1 MAESGLDGPNRYQFD
16 DLTVDT
22 GKRLVLRD
30 TSALEISGLTYDLL
44 LAIIQAAPNI
54 ISHDDLVD
62 KVWSGRPTSPETIT
76 QRAMMLRQALDDTAD
91 HPRYFEVVRG
101 HGFRLIPEATSGAVR
116 SSTAAQPTNK
126 TVTIIAV
133 VVAILVSV
141 WAIRN
146 NQQANLE
153 VIGASIAVLP
163 FVNMSAEPE
172 NEFFSD
178 GIAEEILNVLARIPD
193 LKVAARTSAF
203 SYKGTKTNISRI
215 AEELGVTHILEG
227 SVRKSGNQVR
237 VTAQLIKADD
247 GFHMWS
253 QNYDRELIDI
263 FAIQDEIA
271 ESIASALKVSLRLA
285 SRPAGNLTGTNSI
298 EAYEHYLQGISFWH
312 ERTLISLESASK
324 EFEAAATLDPQ
335 FAKAWAG
342 QALFWAVFNTYT
354 HKTVAGAH
362 DRARTA
368 AMRALSLD
376 PESVESMAV
385 LGLVTKNSSVAFEYF
400 DRAIELNPSSA
411 NTYHWY
417 SVRLTGLGDS
427 EASLAMARKAWTL
440 DPRAPNNSLV
450 LALRL
455 SDLGYYR
462 EAEQI
467 TQELL
472 RYAPEHLFGL
482 RMMLVLKILSGECAS
497 ARQYGDKLAELL
509 NKEVNSTQV
518 YMDLCQ
524 QDNPAVRAAA
534 VKTVLTWPYSVFYDP
549 AEPNLSTGADMITLL
564 TELGEL
570 DAAWQL
576 LEKHNT
582 LAAIRTRTTE
592 NGISLRCD
600 PRVQKLAERLGR
612 LDPIK
617 PVSCD

>member
-1 MAESGLDGPNRYQFD
+1 LSLFNELKRRNVIRVGVAYLAGSWLLIEIAETIFPLFGFD
-16 DLTVDT
+16 DTPARIMVIVLAIGFPLFLLFSWVFEFTPEGLKKEKDIDRAASVTHKT
-22 GKRLVLRD
+22 GKQLDR
-30 TSALEISGLTYDLL
+30 IIIIL
-44 LAIIQAAPNI
+44 LALALGYFGFDKFVLSPERQAAELATATETA
-54 ISHDDLVD
+54 HQEGRTEALVESYGD
-62 KVWSGRPTSPETIT
+62 
-76 QRAMMLRQALDDTAD
+76 
-91 HPRYFEVVRG
+91 
-101 HGFRLIPEATSGAVR
+101 
-116 SSTAAQPTNK
+116 N
-126 TVTIIAV
+126 
-133 VVAILVSV
+133 
-141 WAIRN
+141 
-146 NQQANLE
+146 
-153 VIGASIAVLP
+153 SIAVLP
-163 FVNMSAEPE
+163 FVNMSSDPE

-178 GIAEEILNVLARIPD
+178 GIAEEILNVLASISD

-227 SVRKSGNQVR
+227 SVRKSSNQVR

-247 GFHMWS
+247 GFNVWS
-253 QNYDRELIDI
+253 QTYDRELINI

-271 ESIASALKVSLRLA
+271 ESIAAALKVSLRLE

-298 EAYEHYLQGISFWH
+298 EAYEHYLKGISFWH

-342 QALFWAVFNTYT
+342 QALFWIVLNQYT
-354 HKTVAGAH
+354 NKTVADTV

-368 AMRALSLD
+368 ARRALSLD

-385 LGLVTKNSSVAFEYF
+385 LGLIAKNPSVAFEYF
-400 DRAIELNPSSA
+400 DRAIELNPSYA

-417 SVRLTGLGDS
+417 SVRLAYLGDP
-427 EASLAMARKAWTL
+427 EASLAMTRKAWTL
-440 DPRAPNNSLV
+440 DPRAPNNSYV
-450 LALRL
+450 LAVGL
-455 SDLGYYR
+455 SGLGYNR

-482 RMMLVLKILSGECAS
+482 REMLVLKILSGECAS

-509 NKEVNSTQV
+509 NKKINSTQV

-534 VKTVLTWPYSVFYDP
+534 VKTVSTWPLSAFYNP
-549 AEPNLSTGADMITLL
+549 AEPNLSSGESTITLL

-576 LEKHNT
+576 LEKYNS
-582 LAAIRTRTTE
+582 LARIRTRLTE
-592 NGISLRCD
+592 NGISLQCD
-600 PRVQKLAERLGR
+600 PRVQKLAERLGKS
-612 LDPIK
+612 DAIK

>member
-1 MAESGLDGPNRYQFD
+1 MAVAYLVASWLLLQIVDVLVPILDLPGWVGKLVFLVIVIGVIPVLIFSWAYEMTPEGLKPESE
-16 DLTVDT
+16 VDHDQAT
-22 GKRLVLRD
+22 TLQTAKRLDR
-30 TSALEISGLTYDLL
+30 
-44 LAIIQAAPNI
+44 
-54 ISHDDLVD
+54 
-62 KVWSGRPTSPETIT
+62 
-76 QRAMMLRQALDDTAD
+76 
-91 HPRYFEVVRG
+91 
-101 HGFRLIPEATSGAVR
+101 
-116 SSTAAQPTNK
+116 
-126 TVTIIAV
+126 VTIILLLIVTGIIMIDRFIPETVDQPVIPSKTLASG
-133 VVAILVSV
+133 ALM
-141 WAIRN
+141 AT
-146 NQQANLE
+146 APAE

-163 FVNMSAEPE
+163 FVNMSADPE

-178 GIAEEILNVLARIPD
+178 GIAEEILNVLASISD

-203 SYKGTKTNISRI
+203 SYKGTKTNIFRI

-227 SVRKSGNQVR
+227 SVRKSSNQVR

-247 GFHMWS
+247 GFNVWS
-253 QNYDRELIDI
+253 QTYDRELINI

-271 ESIASALKVSLRLA
+271 ESIAAALKVSLRLE

-298 EAYEHYLQGISFWH
+298 EAYEHYLKGISFWH
-312 ERTLISLESASK
+312 ERTLISLESARK

-342 QALFWAVFNTYT
+342 QALFWTVFNAYT
-354 HKTVAGAH
+354 NKTVADAH

-368 AMRALSLD
+368 ARRALSLD

-385 LGLVTKNSSVAFEYF
+385 LGLVTKNPSVAFEYF

-417 SVRLTGLGDS
+417 SVRLAGLGDP
-427 EASLAMARKAWTL
+427 EASLAMARKSWNL

-455 SDLGYYR
+455 SGLGYDR

-482 RMMLVLKILSGECAS
+482 REMLVLKILSGECAS

-524 QDNPAVRAAA
+524 QGNPAVRAAA
-534 VKTVLTWPYSVFYDP
+534 VKTVLTWPLSAFYDP
-549 AEPNLSTGADMITLL
+549 AEPNLSGGSSTITLL

-576 LEKHNT
+576 LEKYNT
-582 LAAIRTRTTE
+582 LAGIRTRITE
-592 NGISLRCD
+592 NGISLQCD
-600 PRVQKLAERLGR
+600 PRVQKLAERLGES
-612 LDPIK
+612 DTIK

>member
-1 MAESGLDGPNRYQFD
+1 MNFYNEL
-16 DLTVDT
+16 
-22 GKRLVLRD
+22 KRRNVFRVAVAYLVA
-30 TSALEISGLTYDLL
+30 SWLL
-44 LAIIQAAPNI
+44 LQIVDVLVPILDLPGWVGKLVFLVIVIGVIPVLIFSWAYEMTPEGLKPESEVDHDQATTLQTA
-54 ISHDDLVD
+54 
-62 KVWSGRPTSPETIT
+62 KK
-76 QRAMMLRQALDDTAD
+76 LD
-91 HPRYFEVVRG
+91 R
-101 HGFRLIPEATSGAVR
+101 
-116 SSTAAQPTNK
+116 
-126 TVTIIAV
+126 VTIILLLIVTGIIMIDRFIPETVDQPVIPSKTLASG
-133 VVAILVSV
+133 ALM
-141 WAIRN
+141 AT
-146 NQQANLE
+146 APAE

-163 FVNMSAEPE
+163 FVNMSADPE

-178 GIAEEILNVLARIPD
+178 GIAEEILNVLASIPD

-203 SYKGTKTNISRI
+203 SYKGTKANISRI

-227 SVRKSGNQVR
+227 SVRKYNNQVR

-247 GFHMWS
+247 GFHVWS
-253 QNYDRELIDI
+253 QTYDRELINI

-271 ESIASALKVSLRLA
+271 ESIAAALKVSLRLE

-298 EAYEHYLQGISFWH
+298 EAYEHYLKGISLWH
-312 ERTLISLESASK
+312 ERTLTSLESASK

-342 QALFWAVFNTYT
+342 QALVWTVYNTYANNR
-354 HKTVAGAH
+354 VADAH

-368 AMRALSLD
+368 ARRALSLD

-385 LGLVTKNSSVAFEYF
+385 LGLVTENPSVAFEYF
-400 DRAIELNPSSA
+400 DRAIELSPSSA

-417 SVRLTGLGDS
+417 AVRLASLGDP

-440 DPRAPNNSLV
+440 DPRAPNNSYT
-450 LALRL
+450 LAMGL
-455 SDLGYYR
+455 SGLGYDR

-482 RMMLVLKILSGECAS
+482 RVMLVLKILSGECAS

-509 NKEVNSTQV
+509 NKKVNSTQV

-534 VKTVLTWPYSVFYDP
+534 VKTVLTWPLWGLYNP
-549 AEPNLSTGADMITLL
+549 AGPVLSGSMITLL

-576 LEKHNT
+576 LEKYNT
-582 LAAIRTRTTE
+582 LAGIRTRITE
-592 NGISLRCD
+592 NGISLQCD
-600 PRVQKLAERLGR
+600 PRVQKLAERLGKS
-612 LDPIK
+612 DAIK

>member
-1 MAESGLDGPNRYQFD
+1 LSFFEEL
-16 DLTVDT
+16 
-22 GKRLVLRD
+22 KRRNVFRVAIAYLAGAWLLIEVAGTLFPVFGVPDWGVRFVVIVL
-30 TSALEISGLTYDLL
+30 ALGFLPAL
-44 LAIIQAAPNI
+44 I
-54 ISHDDLVD
+54 ISWAYELTPEGLKREKDVVRDASITRITAKRMDGITIGLIVVALAFIMAD
-62 KVWSGRPTSPETIT
+62 RMWLSPKFAVQPAPTT
-76 QRAMMLRQALDDTAD
+76 DT
-91 HPRYFEVVRG
+91 EVVTDNV
-101 HGFRLIPEATSGAVR
+101 E
-116 SSTAAQPTNK
+116 SSESEPQYPPN
-126 TVTIIAV
+126 
-133 VVAILVSV
+133 
-141 WAIRN
+141 
-146 NQQANLE
+146 
-153 VIGASIAVLP
+153 SIVVLP

-178 GIAEEILNVLARIPD
+178 GIAEEILNVLASIPE

-203 SYKGTKTNISRI
+203 AYKGTNINISRI
-215 AEELGVTHILEG
+215 AEELGVSHILEG
-227 SVRKSGNQVR
+227 SVRKAGNQVR
-237 VTAQLIKADD
+237 VTAQLIQASD
-247 GFHMWS
+247 GFHLWS
-253 QNYDRELIDI
+253 ASYDRELTNI

-271 ESIASALKVSLRLA
+271 ESIAAALKVSLRLE

-298 EAYEHYLQGISFWH
+298 EAYEHYLKGISFWH
-312 ERTLISLESASK
+312 ERTLISLEGASK

-354 HKTVAGAH
+354 NKTVADAH
-362 DRARTA
+362 DRAGTA
-368 AMRALSLD
+368 ARRALSLD

-385 LGLVTKNSSVAFEYF
+385 LGLITKNPSVAFEYF

-417 SVRLTGLGDS
+417 SVRLADLGDP

-440 DPRAPNNSLV
+440 DPRAANNSYV
-450 LALRL
+450 LALGL
-455 SDLGYYR
+455 SGLGYDR

-482 RMMLVLKILSGECAS
+482 RVMLVLKILSGECAS

-509 NKEVNSTQV
+509 NKKVNSTQV

-534 VKTVLTWPYSVFYDP
+534 VKTVSSWPLFALHNP
-549 AEPNLSTGADMITLL
+549 AEPNLSGGGSMITLL

-576 LEKHNT
+576 LEKYNT
-582 LAAIRTRTTE
+582 LAGIRTRITE
-592 NGISLRCD
+592 NGISLQCD
-600 PRVQKLAERLGR
+600 PRVQKLAERLGES
-612 LDPIK
+612 DAIK

>member
-1 MAESGLDGPNRYQFD
+1 MNFYNELKRRNVFRVAVAYLVASWLLLQIVDVLVPILDLPGWVGKLVFLVIAIGVIPVLIFSWAYEMTPEGLKPESEVDHDQATTLQTAKKLDRVTIMLLLIVTGIIMIDRFIPE
-16 DLTVDT
+16 TVDQPVIPSKT
-22 GKRLVLRD
+22 
-30 TSALEISGLTYDLL
+30 
-44 LAIIQAAPNI
+44 LA
-54 ISHDDLVD
+54 
-62 KVWSGRPTSPETIT
+62 
-76 QRAMMLRQALDDTAD
+76 
-91 HPRYFEVVRG
+91 
-101 HGFRLIPEATSGAVR
+101 SGALMA
-116 SSTAAQPTNK
+116 TAPA
-126 TVTIIAV
+126 
-133 VVAILVSV
+133 
-141 WAIRN
+141 
-146 NQQANLE
+146 E

-163 FVNMSAEPE
+163 FVNMSADPE

-178 GIAEEILNVLARIPD
+178 GIAEEILNVLASISD

-227 SVRKSGNQVR
+227 SVRKSSNQVLVSAR
-237 VTAQLIKADD
+237 LIKADD
-247 GFHMWS
+247 GFNVWS
-253 QNYDRELIDI
+253 QTYDRELINI

-271 ESIASALKVSLRLA
+271 ESIAAALKVSLRLA

-298 EAYEHYLQGISFWH
+298 EAYEHYLKGISLWH

-342 QALFWAVFNTYT
+342 QALVWTVYNTYANED
-354 HKTVAGAH
+354 VADTL

-368 AMRALSLD
+368 ARRALSLD

-385 LGLVTKNSSVAFEYF
+385 LGLVTENNSVGFEYF
-400 DRAIELNPSSA
+400 DRAIALSPSSA

-417 SVRLTGLGDS
+417 AVRLARLGDP

-440 DPRAPNNSLV
+440 DPRAPNNSYT
-450 LALRL
+450 LADGL
-455 SDLGYYR
+455 SGLGYDR

-472 RYAPEHLFGL
+472 SYAPEHLFGL
-482 RMMLVLKILSGECAS
+482 RQMLVLKILSGECAS

-509 NKEVNSTQV
+509 NKKVNSTQV

-534 VKTVLTWPYSVFYDP
+534 VKTVSTWPLFALYNP
-549 AEPNLSTGADMITLL
+549 AEPNLSGGGSTITLL

-582 LAAIRTRTTE
+582 LAGIRLRITE
-592 NGISLRCD
+592 NGISLQCD
-600 PRVQKLAERLGR
+600 PRVQKLAERLGKS
-612 LDPIK
+612 DTIK

>member
-1 MAESGLDGPNRYQFD
+1 MNFYNELKRRNVFRVAVAYLVASWLLLQIVDVLVPILDLPGWVGKLVFLVIVIGVIPVLIFSWAYEMTPEGLKPESE
-16 DLTVDT
+16 VDHDQAT
-22 GKRLVLRD
+22 TLQTAKRLDR
-30 TSALEISGLTYDLL
+30 
-44 LAIIQAAPNI
+44 
-54 ISHDDLVD
+54 
-62 KVWSGRPTSPETIT
+62 
-76 QRAMMLRQALDDTAD
+76 
-91 HPRYFEVVRG
+91 
-101 HGFRLIPEATSGAVR
+101 
-116 SSTAAQPTNK
+116 
-126 TVTIIAV
+126 VTIILLLIVTGIIMIDRFIPETVDQPVIPSKTLASG
-133 VVAILVSV
+133 ALM
-141 WAIRN
+141 AT
-146 NQQANLE
+146 APAE

-163 FVNMSAEPE
+163 FVNMSADPE

-178 GIAEEILNVLARIPD
+178 GIAEEILNVLASISD

-227 SVRKSGNQVR
+227 SVRKSSNQVR

-247 GFHMWS
+247 GFNVWS
-253 QNYDRELIDI
+253 QTYDRELINI

-271 ESIASALKVSLRLA
+271 ESIAAALKVSLRLE

-298 EAYEHYLQGISFWH
+298 EAYEHYLKGISFWH
-312 ERTLISLESASK
+312 ERTLTSLESASK

-342 QALFWAVFNTYT
+342 QALFWTVFNTYT
-354 HKTVAGAH
+354 NKTVADAH

-368 AMRALSLD
+368 ARRALSLD

-385 LGLVTKNSSVAFEYF
+385 LGLVTKNPSVAFEYF

-417 SVRLTGLGDS
+417 SVRLAGLGDP
-427 EASLAMARKAWTL
+427 EASLAMARKSWNL

-455 SDLGYYR
+455 SGLGYDR

-482 RMMLVLKILSGECAS
+482 REMLVLKILSGECAS

-509 NKEVNSTQV
+509 NKKVNSTQV

-534 VKTVLTWPYSVFYDP
+534 VKTVLTWPLSAFYDP
-549 AEPNLSTGADMITLL
+549 AEPNLSFGSGMITLL

-576 LEKHNT
+576 LEKYNT
-582 LAAIRTRTTE
+582 LAGIRTRITE
-592 NGISLRCD
+592 NGISLQCD
-600 PRVQKLAERLGR
+600 PRVQKLAERLGES
-612 LDPIK
+612 DTIK

>member
-1 MAESGLDGPNRYQFD
+1 MAVAYLVASWLLLQIVDVLVPILDLPDWVGKLVFLVIVIGVIPVLIFSWAYEMTPEGLKPESE
-16 DLTVDT
+16 VDHDQAT
-22 GKRLVLRD
+22 TLQTAKRLDR
-30 TSALEISGLTYDLL
+30 
-44 LAIIQAAPNI
+44 
-54 ISHDDLVD
+54 
-62 KVWSGRPTSPETIT
+62 
-76 QRAMMLRQALDDTAD
+76 
-91 HPRYFEVVRG
+91 
-101 HGFRLIPEATSGAVR
+101 
-116 SSTAAQPTNK
+116 
-126 TVTIIAV
+126 VTIILLLIVTGIIMIDRFIPETVDQPVIPSKTLASG
-133 VVAILVSV
+133 ALM
-141 WAIRN
+141 AT
-146 NQQANLE
+146 APAE

-163 FVNMSAEPE
+163 FVNMSADPE

-178 GIAEEILNVLARIPD
+178 GIAEEILNVLASISD

-203 SYKGTKTNISRI
+203 SYKGTKTKISRI

-227 SVRKSGNQVR
+227 SVRKSSNQVR

-247 GFHMWS
+247 GFNVWS
-253 QNYDRELIDI
+253 QTYDRELINI

-271 ESIASALKVSLRLA
+271 ESIAAALKVSLRLE
-285 SRPAGNLTGTNSI
+285 SRPAGNLTGTHSI
-298 EAYEHYLQGISFWH
+298 EAYEHYLKGISFWH
-312 ERTLISLESASK
+312 ERTLTSLESASK

-342 QALFWAVFNTYT
+342 QALFWTVFNAYT
-354 HKTVAGAH
+354 NKTVADAH

-368 AMRALSLD
+368 ARRALSLD

-385 LGLVTKNSSVAFEYF
+385 LGLVTENNSVAFEYF

-417 SVRLTGLGDS
+417 GVRLAWLGDL
-427 EASLAMARKAWTL
+427 EASLAMARKSWSL

-455 SDLGYYR
+455 SGLGYDR

-482 RMMLVLKILSGECAS
+482 RVMLVLKILRGECAS

-509 NKEVNSTQV
+509 NKKVNSTQV

-534 VKTVLTWPYSVFYDP
+534 VKTVLTWPLSAFYDP
-549 AEPNLSTGADMITLL
+549 AEPNLSGGSSTITLL

-576 LEKHNT
+576 LEKYNT
-582 LAAIRTRTTE
+582 LAGIRTRITE
-592 NGISLRCD
+592 NGISLQCD
-600 PRVQKLAERLGR
+600 PRVQKLAERLGES
-612 LDPIK
+612 DTIK

>member
-1 MAESGLDGPNRYQFD
+1 MNFYNELKRRNVFRVAVAYLVASWLLLQIVDVLVPILDLPGWVGKLVFLGIVIGVIPVLIFSWAYEMTPEGLKPESEVDHDQATTLQTAKKLDRVTIMLLLIVTGIIMIDRFIPE
-16 DLTVDT
+16 TVDQPVIPSKT
-22 GKRLVLRD
+22 L
-30 TSALEISGLTYDLL
+30 ASGTLMAT
-44 LAIIQAAPNI
+44 AP
-54 ISHDDLVD
+54 
-62 KVWSGRPTSPETIT
+62 
-76 QRAMMLRQALDDTAD
+76 A
-91 HPRYFEVVRG
+91 
-101 HGFRLIPEATSGAVR
+101 
-116 SSTAAQPTNK
+116 
-126 TVTIIAV
+126 
-133 VVAILVSV
+133 
-141 WAIRN
+141 
-146 NQQANLE
+146 E

-163 FVNMSAEPE
+163 FLNMSADPE

-178 GIAEEILNVLARIPD
+178 GIAEEILNVLASISD

-227 SVRKSGNQVR
+227 SVRKSSNQVR

-247 GFHMWS
+247 GFHVWS
-253 QNYDRELIDI
+253 QTYDRELTNI

-271 ESIASALKVSLRLA
+271 ESIAAALKVSLRLE

-298 EAYEHYLQGISFWH
+298 EAYEHYLKGISLWH
-312 ERTLISLESASK
+312 ERTLTSLESASK

-342 QALFWAVFNTYT
+342 QALVWTVYNTYT
-354 HKTVAGAH
+354 NNRVADAW

-368 AMRALSLD
+368 ARRALSLD

-385 LGLVTKNSSVAFEYF
+385 LGLVTENNSVGFEYF
-400 DRAIELNPSSA
+400 DRAIALSPSSA

-417 SVRLTGLGDS
+417 AVRLARLGDP

-440 DPRAPNNSLV
+440 DPRAPNNSYT
-450 LALRL
+450 LALGL
-455 SDLGYYR
+455 SGQGYDR

-509 NKEVNSTQV
+509 NKKVNSTQV

-524 QDNPAVRAAA
+524 RDNPAVRAAA
-534 VKTVLTWPYSVFYDP
+534 VKTVLTWSSWGLNDP
-549 AEPNLSTGADMITLL
+549 AGPVLSGEGSMITLL

-570 DAAWQL
+570 DAVWQL
-576 LEKHNT
+576 LEKANT
-582 LAAIRTRTTE
+582 LANIRLRITE
-592 NGISLRCD
+592 NGISLQCD
-600 PRVQKLAERLGR
+600 PRVQKLAERLGKS
-612 LDPIK
+612 DTIK

>member
-1 MAESGLDGPNRYQFD
+1 M
-16 DLTVDT
+16 
-22 GKRLVLRD
+22 
-30 TSALEISGLTYDLL
+30 
-44 LAIIQAAPNI
+44 
-54 ISHDDLVD
+54 
-62 KVWSGRPTSPETIT
+62 
-76 QRAMMLRQALDDTAD
+76 
-91 HPRYFEVVRG
+91 
-101 HGFRLIPEATSGAVR
+101 
-116 SSTAAQPTNK
+116 
-126 TVTIIAV
+126 
-133 VVAILVSV
+133 
-141 WAIRN
+141 
-146 NQQANLE
+146 
-153 VIGASIAVLP
+153 
-163 FVNMSAEPE
+163 
-172 NEFFSD
+172 
-178 GIAEEILNVLARIPD
+178 
-193 LKVAARTSAF
+193 
-203 SYKGTKTNISRI
+203 
-215 AEELGVTHILEG
+215 GVTHILEG
-227 SVRKSGNQVR
+227 SVRKSSNQVR

-247 GFHMWS
+247 GFNVWS
-253 QNYDRELIDI
+253 QTYDRELINI

-271 ESIASALKVSLRLA
+271 ESIAAALKVSLRLE

-298 EAYEHYLQGISFWH
+298 EAYEHYLKGRSFWH

-342 QALFWAVFNTYT
+342 QALFWAVLNAYVN
-354 HKTVAGAH
+354 KAVADAW

-368 AMRALSLD
+368 ARRALSLD

-417 SVRLTGLGDS
+417 SVRLTGLGDP

-450 LALRL
+450 LAWGL
-455 SDLGYYR
+455 SGLGYYR

-509 NKEVNSTQV
+509 NKKVNSTQV

-549 AEPNLSTGADMITLL
+549 AEPNLSVGADMITLL

>member
-1 MAESGLDGPNRYQFD
+1 MNFYNEL
-16 DLTVDT
+16 
-22 GKRLVLRD
+22 KRRNVFRVAVAYLVA
-30 TSALEISGLTYDLL
+30 SWLL
-44 LAIIQAAPNI
+44 LQIVDVLVPILDLPGWVGKLVFLVIVIGVIPVLIFSWAYEMTPEGLKPESEVDHDQATTLQTA
-54 ISHDDLVD
+54 
-62 KVWSGRPTSPETIT
+62 KK
-76 QRAMMLRQALDDTAD
+76 LD
-91 HPRYFEVVRG
+91 R
-101 HGFRLIPEATSGAVR
+101 
-116 SSTAAQPTNK
+116 
-126 TVTIIAV
+126 VTIILLLIVTGIIMIDRFIPETVDQPVIPSKTLASG
-133 VVAILVSV
+133 ALM
-141 WAIRN
+141 AT
-146 NQQANLE
+146 APAE

-163 FVNMSAEPE
+163 FVNMSADPE

-178 GIAEEILNVLARIPD
+178 GIAEEILNVLASISD

-227 SVRKSGNQVR
+227 SVRKSSNQVR

-247 GFHMWS
+247 GFNVWS
-253 QNYDRELIDI
+253 QTYDRELINI

-271 ESIASALKVSLRLA
+271 ESIAAALKVSLRLE

-298 EAYEHYLQGISFWH
+298 EAYEHYLKGISFWH

-342 QALFWAVFNTYT
+342 QALVWAVYNTYT
-354 HKTVAGAH
+354 NKTVADAH

-368 AMRALSLD
+368 ARRALSLD

-385 LGLVTKNSSVAFEYF
+385 LGLVTENPSVAFEYF

-417 SVRLTGLGDS
+417 SVRLASLGDP
-427 EASLAMARKAWTL
+427 EASLAMTRKAWTL
-440 DPRAPNNSLV
+440 DPRAPNNNYT
-450 LALRL
+450 LAMGL
-455 SDLGYYR
+455 SGLGYDR

-482 RMMLVLKILSGECAS
+482 RVMLVLKILSGECAS

-509 NKEVNSTQV
+509 NKKVNSTQV

-534 VKTVLTWPYSVFYDP
+534 VKTVSTWPLFALHNP
-549 AEPNLSTGADMITLL
+549 AEPNLSGGASTITLL

-576 LEKHNT
+576 LEKYNT
-582 LAAIRTRTTE
+582 LAGIRIRITE
-592 NGISLRCD
+592 NGISLQCD
-600 PRVQKLAERLGR
+600 PRVQKLAERLGKS
-612 LDPIK
+612 DAIK

>member
-1 MAESGLDGPNRYQFD
+1 MNFYNEL
-16 DLTVDT
+16 
-22 GKRLVLRD
+22 KRRNVFRVAVAYLVA
-30 TSALEISGLTYDLL
+30 SWLL
-44 LAIIQAAPNI
+44 LQIVDVLVPILDLPGWVGKLVFLVIVIGVIPVLIFSWAYEMTPEGLKPESEVDHDQATTLQTA
-54 ISHDDLVD
+54 
-62 KVWSGRPTSPETIT
+62 KK
-76 QRAMMLRQALDDTAD
+76 LD
-91 HPRYFEVVRG
+91 R
-101 HGFRLIPEATSGAVR
+101 
-116 SSTAAQPTNK
+116 
-126 TVTIIAV
+126 VTIILLLIVTGIIMIDRFIPETVDQPVIPSKTLASG
-133 VVAILVSV
+133 ALM
-141 WAIRN
+141 AT
-146 NQQANLE
+146 APAE

-163 FVNMSAEPE
+163 FVNMSADPE

-178 GIAEEILNVLARIPD
+178 GIAEEILNVLASISD

-227 SVRKSGNQVR
+227 SVRKSSNQVL
-237 VTAQLIKADD
+237 VSAKLIKADD
-247 GFHMWS
+247 GFNVWS
-253 QNYDRELIDI
+253 QTYDRELINI

-271 ESIASALKVSLRLA
+271 ESIAAALKVSLRLE

-298 EAYEHYLQGISFWH
+298 EAYEHYLKGISLWH
-312 ERTLISLESASK
+312 ERTLTSLESASK

-342 QALFWAVFNTYT
+342 QALVWTVYNTYAN
-354 HKTVAGAH
+354 KAVADAH

-368 AMRALSLD
+368 ARRALSLD

-385 LGLVTKNSSVAFEYF
+385 LGLVTKNHSVAFEYF
-400 DRAIELNPSSA
+400 DRAIELSPSSA

-417 SVRLTGLGDS
+417 AVRLQRLGDP

-440 DPRAPNNSLV
+440 DPRAPNNSYT
-450 LALRL
+450 LALGL
-455 SDLGYYR
+455 SGLGYDR

-472 RYAPEHLFGL
+472 SYAPEHLFGL
-482 RMMLVLKILSGECAS
+482 RVMLVLKILSGECAS

-509 NKEVNSTQV
+509 NKKVNSTQV

-534 VKTVLTWPYSVFYDP
+534 VKTVSTWSLWGIYNP
-549 AEPNLSTGADMITLL
+549 AEPSLSGGNRMITLL

-582 LAAIRTRTTE
+582 LAGIRLRITE
-592 NGISLRCD
+592 NGISLQCD
-600 PRVQKLAERLGR
+600 PRVQKLAERLGES
-612 LDPIK
+612 DTIK

>member
-1 MAESGLDGPNRYQFD
+1 MNFYNELKRRNVFRVAVAYLVASWLLLQIVDVLVPILDLPGWVGKLVFLGIVIGVIPVLIFSWAYEMTPEGLKPESEVDHDQATTLQTAKKLDRVTIMLLLIVTGIIMIDRFIPE
-16 DLTVDT
+16 TVDQPVIPSKT
-22 GKRLVLRD
+22 L
-30 TSALEISGLTYDLL
+30 ASGTLMAT
-44 LAIIQAAPNI
+44 AP
-54 ISHDDLVD
+54 
-62 KVWSGRPTSPETIT
+62 
-76 QRAMMLRQALDDTAD
+76 A
-91 HPRYFEVVRG
+91 
-101 HGFRLIPEATSGAVR
+101 
-116 SSTAAQPTNK
+116 
-126 TVTIIAV
+126 
-133 VVAILVSV
+133 
-141 WAIRN
+141 
-146 NQQANLE
+146 E

-163 FVNMSAEPE
+163 FLNMSADPE

-178 GIAEEILNVLARIPD
+178 GIAEEILNVLASIPD

-203 SYKGTKTNISRI
+203 SYKGTKANISRI

-227 SVRKSGNQVR
+227 SVRKYNNQVR

-247 GFHMWS
+247 GFHVWS
-253 QNYDRELIDI
+253 QTYDRELTNI

-271 ESIASALKVSLRLA
+271 ESIAAALKVSLRLE

-298 EAYEHYLQGISFWH
+298 EAYEHYLKGISLWH
-312 ERTLISLESASK
+312 ERTLTSLESASK

-342 QALFWAVFNTYT
+342 QALVWTVYNTYAN
-354 HKTVAGAH
+354 KGVADAH

-368 AMRALSLD
+368 ARRALSLD

-385 LGLVTKNSSVAFEYF
+385 LGLVTENNSVGFEYF
-400 DRAIELNPSSA
+400 DRAIALSPSSA

-417 SVRLTGLGDS
+417 AVRLQRLGDP
-427 EASLAMARKAWTL
+427 EAVVAMARKAWNL
-440 DPRAPNNSLV
+440 DPRAPNNSYT
-450 LALRL
+450 LAMGL
-455 SDLGYYR
+455 SGLGYDR

-509 NKEVNSTQV
+509 NKKVNSTQV

-534 VKTVLTWPYSVFYDP
+534 VKTVSTWSLWGSLNP
-549 AEPNLSTGADMITLL
+549 AEPNLTYGRHMITLL

-582 LAAIRTRTTE
+582 LAGIRLRITE
-592 NGISLRCD
+592 NGISLQCD
-600 PRVQKLAERLGR
+600 PRVQKLAERLGKS
-612 LDPIK
+612 DTIK

>member
-1 MAESGLDGPNRYQFD
+1 MNFYDEL
-16 DLTVDT
+16 
-22 GKRLVLRD
+22 KRRNVFRVAVAYLVA
-30 TSALEISGLTYDLL
+30 SWLL
-44 LAIIQAAPNI
+44 LQIVDVLVPILDLPGWVGKLVFLVIVIGVIPVLIFSWAYEMTPEGLKPESEVDHDQATTLQTA
-54 ISHDDLVD
+54 
-62 KVWSGRPTSPETIT
+62 KK
-76 QRAMMLRQALDDTAD
+76 LD
-91 HPRYFEVVRG
+91 R
-101 HGFRLIPEATSGAVR
+101 
-116 SSTAAQPTNK
+116 
-126 TVTIIAV
+126 VTIILLLI
-133 VVAILVSV
+133 VAGIIMIDRFIPETVDQPVIPSITLASGPLM
-141 WAIRN
+141 AT
-146 NQQANLE
+146 APAE

-163 FVNMSAEPE
+163 FVNMSADPE

-178 GIAEEILNVLARIPD
+178 GIAEEILNVLASISG

-203 SYKGTKTNISRI
+203 SYKGTKTHISRI

-227 SVRKSGNQVR
+227 SVRKSSNQVR

-247 GFHMWS
+247 GFHVWS
-253 QNYDRELIDI
+253 QTYDRELINI

-271 ESIASALKVSLRLA
+271 ESIAAALKVSLRLE

-298 EAYEHYLQGISFWH
+298 EAYEHYLKGMSLWH
-312 ERTLISLESASK
+312 ERTLTSLESASK

-342 QALFWAVFNTYT
+342 QALVWTVFNTYT
-354 HKTVAGAH
+354 NKTVAGAH

-368 AMRALSLD
+368 ARRALSLD

-385 LGLVTKNSSVAFEYF
+385 LGFITKNPSVAFEYF
-400 DRAIELNPSSA
+400 DRAIALSPSYA

-417 SVRLTGLGDS
+417 SVRLTYLGDP
-427 EASLAMARKAWTL
+427 EASLAMARKSWSL
-440 DPRAPNNSLV
+440 DPRAPNNSYV
-450 LALRL
+450 LALGL
-455 SDLGYYR
+455 SGLGYDR

-472 RYAPEHLFGL
+472 RYAPEHLLGL

-509 NKEVNSTQV
+509 NKKVNSTQV

-534 VKTVLTWPYSVFYDP
+534 VKTVSTWPLFAFNNP
-549 AEPNLSTGADMITLL
+549 AEPNLSSGASTITLL

-576 LEKHNT
+576 LEKYNT
-582 LAAIRTRTTE
+582 LARIRTRITE
-592 NGISLRCD
+592 NGISLQCD
-600 PRVQKLAERLGR
+600 PRVQKLAERLGES
-612 LDPIK
+612 DPIK

>member
-1 MAESGLDGPNRYQFD
+1 MAVAY
-16 DLTVDT
+16 
-22 GKRLVLRD
+22 LVA
-30 TSALEISGLTYDLL
+30 SWLL
-44 LAIIQAAPNI
+44 LQIVDVLVPILDLPGWVGKLVFLVIVIAVIPVLIFSWAYEMTPEGLKPESEVDHDQATTLQTA
-54 ISHDDLVD
+54 
-62 KVWSGRPTSPETIT
+62 KK
-76 QRAMMLRQALDDTAD
+76 LD
-91 HPRYFEVVRG
+91 R
-101 HGFRLIPEATSGAVR
+101 
-116 SSTAAQPTNK
+116 
-126 TVTIIAV
+126 VTIILLLIV
-133 VVAILVSV
+133 TGIITIDRFIPETVD
-141 WAIRN
+141 
-146 NQQANLE
+146 QP
-153 VIGASIAVLP
+153 VIPSINAASEPLIEHAEEFGASIAVLA
-163 FVNMSAEPE
+163 FVNMSADPE

-178 GIAEEILNVLARIPD
+178 GIAEEILNVLASISD

-203 SYKGTKTNISRI
+203 SYKGTKTKISRI
-215 AEELGVTHILEG
+215 AEELGVTYILEG
-227 SVRKSGNQVR
+227 SVRKSSNQVR

-247 GFHMWS
+247 GFHVWS
-253 QNYDRELIDI
+253 QSYDRELINI

-271 ESIASALKVSLRLA
+271 ESIASALKVSLRLE
-285 SRPAGNLTGTNSI
+285 SGPAGNLTGTHSI
-298 EAYEHYLQGISFWH
+298 EAYEHYLKGMSLWH

-342 QALFWAVFNTYT
+342 QALVWAVYNTYAN
-354 HKTVAGAH
+354 KAVADAW
-362 DRARTA
+362 DRVRTA
-368 AMRALSLD
+368 ARRALSLD

-385 LGLVTKNSSVAFEYF
+385 LGLVTENPSVAFEYF
-400 DRAIELNPSSA
+400 DRAIELSPSSA

-417 SVRLTGLGDS
+417 SVRLAFLGDP
-427 EASLAMARKAWTL
+427 EASLAMARKSWSL

-450 LALRL
+450 LALGL
-455 SDLGYYR
+455 SGLGYDR

-509 NKEVNSTQV
+509 NKKVNSTQV

-534 VKTVLTWPYSVFYDP
+534 VKTVSTWSLWGLHNP
-549 AEPNLSTGADMITLL
+549 AEPNLSGGSNMITLL

-576 LEKHNT
+576 LEKYNT
-582 LAAIRTRTTE
+582 LAGIRTRITE
-592 NGISLRCD
+592 NGISLQCD
-600 PRVQKLAERLGR
+600 PRVQKLAEGLGES
-612 LDPIK
+612 DTIK

>member
-1 MAESGLDGPNRYQFD
+1 MNFYNELKRRNVFRVAVAYLVASWLLLQIVDVLVPILDLPGWVGKLVFLVIVIGVIPVLIFSWAYEMTPEGLKPESE
-16 DLTVDT
+16 VDHDQAT
-22 GKRLVLRD
+22 TLQTAKRLDR
-30 TSALEISGLTYDLL
+30 
-44 LAIIQAAPNI
+44 
-54 ISHDDLVD
+54 
-62 KVWSGRPTSPETIT
+62 
-76 QRAMMLRQALDDTAD
+76 
-91 HPRYFEVVRG
+91 
-101 HGFRLIPEATSGAVR
+101 
-116 SSTAAQPTNK
+116 
-126 TVTIIAV
+126 VTIILLLIVTGIIMIDRFIPETVDQPVIPSKTLASG
-133 VVAILVSV
+133 ALM
-141 WAIRN
+141 AT
-146 NQQANLE
+146 APAE

-163 FVNMSAEPE
+163 FVNMSADPE

-178 GIAEEILNVLARIPD
+178 GIAEEILNVLASISD

-227 SVRKSGNQVR
+227 SVRKSSNQVR

-247 GFHMWS
+247 GFNVWS
-253 QNYDRELIDI
+253 QTYDRELINI

-271 ESIASALKVSLRLA
+271 ESIAAALKVSLRLE

-298 EAYEHYLQGISFWH
+298 EAYEHYLKGISFWH
-312 ERTLISLESASK
+312 ERTLTSLESARK

-342 QALFWAVFNTYT
+342 QALFWTVFNAYT
-354 HKTVAGAH
+354 NKTVADAH

-368 AMRALSLD
+368 ARRALSLD

-385 LGLVTKNSSVAFEYF
+385 LGLVTKNPSVAFEYF

-417 SVRLTGLGDS
+417 SVRLASLGDP
-427 EASLAMARKAWTL
+427 EASLAMARKSWNL

-455 SDLGYYR
+455 SGLGYDR

-482 RMMLVLKILSGECAS
+482 REMLVLKILSGECAS

-509 NKEVNSTQV
+509 NKKVNSTQV

-534 VKTVLTWPYSVFYDP
+534 VKTVLTWPLSAFYDP
-549 AEPNLSTGADMITLL
+549 AEPNLSGGSSTITLL

-576 LEKHNT
+576 LEKYNT
-582 LAAIRTRTTE
+582 LAGIRTRITE
-592 NGISLRCD
+592 NGISLQCD
-600 PRVQKLAERLGR
+600 PRVQKLAERLGKS
-612 LDPIK
+612 DTIK

>member
-1 MAESGLDGPNRYQFD
+1 MSFFEEL
-16 DLTVDT
+16 
-22 GKRLVLRD
+22 KRRNVFRVAIAYLAGAWLLIEVAGTLFPVFGVPDWGVRFVVIVL
-30 TSALEISGLTYDLL
+30 ALGFLPAL
-44 LAIIQAAPNI
+44 I
-54 ISHDDLVD
+54 ISWAYELTPEGLKREKDVVRDASITRITAKRMDGITIGLIVVALAFIMAD
-62 KVWSGRPTSPETIT
+62 RMWLSPKFAVQPAPTT
-76 QRAMMLRQALDDTAD
+76 DT
-91 HPRYFEVVRG
+91 EVVTDNV
-101 HGFRLIPEATSGAVR
+101 E
-116 SSTAAQPTNK
+116 SSESEPQYPPN
-126 TVTIIAV
+126 
-133 VVAILVSV
+133 
-141 WAIRN
+141 
-146 NQQANLE
+146 
-153 VIGASIAVLP
+153 SIVVLP

-178 GIAEEILNVLARIPD
+178 GIAEEILNVLASIPE

-203 SYKGTKTNISRI
+203 AYKGTNINISRI
-215 AEELGVTHILEG
+215 AEELGVSHILEG
-227 SVRKSGNQVR
+227 SVRKAGNQVR
-237 VTAQLIKADD
+237 VTAQLIQASD
-247 GFHMWS
+247 GFHLWS
-253 QNYDRELIDI
+253 ASYDRELTNI

-271 ESIASALKVSLRLA
+271 ESIAAALKVSLRLE

-298 EAYEHYLQGISFWH
+298 EAYEHYLKGISFWH

-354 HKTVAGAH
+354 NKTVADAH
-362 DRARTA
+362 DRAGTA
-368 AMRALSLD
+368 ARRALSLD

-385 LGLVTKNSSVAFEYF
+385 LGLITKNPSVAFEYF

-417 SVRLTGLGDS
+417 SVRLAWLGDP

-440 DPRAPNNSLV
+440 DPRAANNSYV
-450 LALRL
+450 LALGL
-455 SDLGYYR
+455 SGLGYDR

-482 RMMLVLKILSGECAS
+482 RVMLVLKILSGECAS

-509 NKEVNSTQV
+509 NKKVNSTQV

-534 VKTVLTWPYSVFYDP
+534 VKTVSTWPLFALNNP
-549 AEPNLSTGADMITLL
+549 AEPNLSGGKSTITLL

-582 LAAIRTRTTE
+582 LARIRTRITE
-592 NGISLRCD
+592 NGISLQCD
-600 PRVQKLAERLGR
+600 PRVQKLAERLGQS
-612 LDPIK
+612 DAIK

>member
-1 MAESGLDGPNRYQFD
+1 MNFYNELKRRNVFRVAVAYLVASWLLLQIVDVLVPILDLPGWVGKLVFLVIVIGVIPVLIFSWAYEMTPEGLKPESEVDHDQATTLQTAKKLDRVTIMLLLIVTGIIMIDRFIPE
-16 DLTVDT
+16 TVDQPVIPSKT
-22 GKRLVLRD
+22 L
-30 TSALEISGLTYDLL
+30 ASGSLMAT
-44 LAIIQAAPNI
+44 AP
-54 ISHDDLVD
+54 
-62 KVWSGRPTSPETIT
+62 
-76 QRAMMLRQALDDTAD
+76 A
-91 HPRYFEVVRG
+91 
-101 HGFRLIPEATSGAVR
+101 
-116 SSTAAQPTNK
+116 
-126 TVTIIAV
+126 
-133 VVAILVSV
+133 
-141 WAIRN
+141 
-146 NQQANLE
+146 E

-163 FVNMSAEPE
+163 FVNMSADPE

-178 GIAEEILNVLARIPD
+178 GIAEEILNVLASISD

-227 SVRKSGNQVR
+227 SVRKSSNQVR

-247 GFHMWS
+247 GFNVWS
-253 QNYDRELIDI
+253 QTYDRELINI

-271 ESIASALKVSLRLA
+271 ESIAAALKVSLRLE

-298 EAYEHYLQGISFWH
+298 EAYEHYLKGISLWH

-342 QALFWAVFNTYT
+342 QALVWTVYNTYT
-354 HKTVAGAH
+354 NKTVADAQ

-368 AMRALSLD
+368 ARRALSLD

-385 LGLVTKNSSVAFEYF
+385 LGLVTENPSVAFEYF

-417 SVRLTGLGDS
+417 SVRLASLGDP
-427 EASLAMARKAWTL
+427 EASLAMTRKAWTL
-440 DPRAPNNSLV
+440 DPRAPNNSYT
-450 LALRL
+450 LALGL
-455 SDLGYYR
+455 SGLGYDR

-482 RMMLVLKILSGECAS
+482 RVMLVLKILSGECAS

-509 NKEVNSTQV
+509 NKKVNSTQV

-534 VKTVLTWPYSVFYDP
+534 VKTVSTWPLFALYNP
-549 AEPNLSTGADMITLL
+549 AEPNLSGGASTITLL

-576 LEKHNT
+576 LEKYNT
-582 LAAIRTRTTE
+582 LAGIRTRITE
-592 NGISLRCD
+592 NGISLQCD
-600 PRVQKLAERLGR
+600 PRVQKLAERLGKS
-612 LDPIK
+612 DTIK

>member
-1 MAESGLDGPNRYQFD
+1 MNFYNELKRRNVFRVAVAYLVASWLLLQIVDVLVPILDLPGWVGKLVFLVIVIGVIPVLIISWAYEMTPEGLKPESEVDHDQATTLQTAKKLDRVTILLLLIVTGIIMIDRFIPE
-16 DLTVDT
+16 TVDQPVIPSKT
-22 GKRLVLRD
+22 
-30 TSALEISGLTYDLL
+30 
-44 LAIIQAAPNI
+44 LA
-54 ISHDDLVD
+54 
-62 KVWSGRPTSPETIT
+62 
-76 QRAMMLRQALDDTAD
+76 
-91 HPRYFEVVRG
+91 
-101 HGFRLIPEATSGAVR
+101 SGALMT
-116 SSTAAQPTNK
+116 TAPA
-126 TVTIIAV
+126 
-133 VVAILVSV
+133 
-141 WAIRN
+141 
-146 NQQANLE
+146 E

-271 ESIASALKVSLRLA
+271 ESIASALKVSLRLEN
-285 SRPAGNLTGTNSI
+285 RPAGNLTGTNSI
-298 EAYEHYLQGISFWH
+298 EAYEHYLKGMSLWH

-342 QALFWAVFNTYT
+342 QALFWTVFNTYT
-354 HKTVAGAH
+354 HKTVADAH

-368 AMRALSLD
+368 ARRALSLD

-385 LGLVTKNSSVAFEYF
+385 LGILTKNRSVAFEYF

-417 SVRLTGLGDS
+417 SVRLAGLGDF

-440 DPRAPNNSLV
+440 DPRAPNNSYL

-455 SDLGYYR
+455 SGLGYDQ

-482 RMMLVLKILSGECAS
+482 RMMLELKILSGECAS

-509 NKEVNSTQV
+509 NKKVNSTQV

-524 QDNPAVRAAA
+524 RGNPAVRAAA
-534 VKTVLTWPYSVFYDP
+534 VKTISTWPLFAFYDP
-549 AEPNLSTGADMITLL
+549 AEPNLSGTITLL

-582 LAAIRTRTTE
+582 LGGIQGRSTE
-592 NGISLRCD
+592 NGISLQCD

-612 LDPIK
+612 SDVIK
-617 PVSCD
+617 SVSCD

>member
-1 MAESGLDGPNRYQFD
+1 MNFYNEL
-16 DLTVDT
+16 
-22 GKRLVLRD
+22 KRRNVFRVAAAYLVA
-30 TSALEISGLTYDLL
+30 SWLL
-44 LAIIQAAPNI
+44 LQIVDVLVPILDLPGWVGKLVFLVIVTGVIPVLIFSWAYEMTPEGLKPESEVDHDQA
-54 ISHDDLVD
+54 
-62 KVWSGRPTSPETIT
+62 TILQT
-76 QRAMMLRQALDDTAD
+76 AKKLD
-91 HPRYFEVVRG
+91 R
-101 HGFRLIPEATSGAVR
+101 
-116 SSTAAQPTNK
+116 
-126 TVTIIAV
+126 VTIIMLL
-133 VVAILVSV
+133 VVAGIIMIDRFIPETVD
-141 WAIRN
+141 
-146 NQQANLE
+146 QP
-153 VIGASIAVLP
+153 VIPSITLASGPLKATAPAELIGTSIAVLP

-178 GIAEEILNVLARIPD
+178 GIAEEILNVLARIPE

-253 QNYDRELIDI
+253 QTYDRELINI

-271 ESIASALKVSLRLA
+271 ESIAAALKVSLRLE
-285 SRPAGNLTGTNSI
+285 SRPAGNLTGTNNI
-298 EAYEHYLQGISFWH
+298 EAYEHYLKGISLWH

-335 FAKAWAG
+335 FAKAWTG
-342 QALFWAVFNTYT
+342 QALFWAVLNAYT
-354 HKTVAGAH
+354 HKTVADAH

-368 AMRALSLD
+368 ARRALSLD

-385 LGLVTKNSSVAFEYF
+385 LGITTKNPSVAFEYF
-400 DRAIELNPSSA
+400 DRAIELNPSNA

-417 SVRLTGLGDS
+417 SVRLAGLGDP
-427 EASLAMARKAWTL
+427 EASVAMARKAWSL
-440 DPRAPNNSLV
+440 DPRAPNNSYV
-450 LALRL
+450 LAWGL
-455 SDLGYYR
+455 SGLGYNG

-524 QDNPAVRAAA
+524 QDNPALRAAA
-534 VKTVLTWPYSVFYDP
+534 VKTVSTWPLFAFNNP
-549 AEPNLSTGADMITLL
+549 AEPNLSSGQSTITLL

-576 LEKHNT
+576 LEKYNT
-582 LAAIRTRTTE
+582 LAGIRTRITE
-592 NGISLRCD
+592 NGISLQCD
-600 PRVQKLAERLGR
+600 PRVQKLAERLGKS
-612 LDPIK
+612 DAIK